1 MVKFFLDRA
10 GVRMNMSDRSG
21 YVVSDTSIRNNN
33 DYISTWWCIKND
45 VNEFVKVNSFVFA
58 VCLMKEKGN
67 EGESCW
73 YVYFQQEIW

>member
-58 VCLMKEKGN
+58 VCLMKGKGN